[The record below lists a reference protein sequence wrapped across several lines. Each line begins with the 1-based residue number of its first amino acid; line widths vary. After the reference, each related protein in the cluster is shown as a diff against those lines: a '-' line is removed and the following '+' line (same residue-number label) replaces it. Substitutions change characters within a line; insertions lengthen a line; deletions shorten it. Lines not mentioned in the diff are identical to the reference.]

1 MSKVPSSIIINNLE
15 VTQFHNAS
23 AVLISQKVFD

>member
-15 VTQFHNAS
+15 VTQVHNAS